1 MGFDPVTQKE
11 DTIQYVPTDST
22 LKAVLSHED
31 VLAQIHIEHAS
42 KNGVLKVLEMVRHLK
57 RK

>member
-31 VLAQIHIEHAS
+31 VLAHVYTENTS
-42 KNGVLKVLEMVRHLK
+42 
-57 RK
+57 